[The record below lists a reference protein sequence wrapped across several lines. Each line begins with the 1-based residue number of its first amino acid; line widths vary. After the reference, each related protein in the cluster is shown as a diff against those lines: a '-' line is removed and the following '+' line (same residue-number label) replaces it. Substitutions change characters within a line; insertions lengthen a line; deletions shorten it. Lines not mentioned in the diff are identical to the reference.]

1 MIFVVYLLIF
11 KGGLGQKLSIGAGD
25 LDLSKY
31 TLLSILNYD
40 VGKNLNLA
48 DVISLSV
55 GDNSYEEKIKDEAQ
69 GIADAL
75 KDIIV
80 KVGAKVSSKGKIFG
94 SVTTIQI
101 AEAIKKA
108 GCEVDRKC
116 ISIKEDAIKK
126 VGTYTANIRLHREVI
141 VDVKFE
147 VVEE

>member
-1 MIFVVYLLIF
+1 MEVILKQDVEKLGYKDDILKVKDGFARNYLLP
-11 KGGLGQKLSIGAGD
+11 KGYALTATVPNKKMLAE
-25 LDLSKY
+25 
-31 TLLSILNYD
+31 TLKQRA
-40 VGKNLNLA
+40 VK
-48 DVISLSV
+48 
-55 GDNSYEEKIKDEAQ
+55 EETIKDEAQ
-69 GIADAL
+69 VIADAL
-75 KDIIV
+75 KEVVI

-101 AEAIKKA
+101 AEAINKA

-116 ISIKEDAIKK
+116 ISIKEDAIKN